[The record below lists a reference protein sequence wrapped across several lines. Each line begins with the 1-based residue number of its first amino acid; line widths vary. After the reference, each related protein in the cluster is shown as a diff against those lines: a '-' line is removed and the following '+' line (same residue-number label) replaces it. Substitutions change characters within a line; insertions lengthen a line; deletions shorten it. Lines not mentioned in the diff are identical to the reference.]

1 MKPSINAINI
11 IKEFERC
18 SLRAYKCL
26 PTEELYTIGWGHYGV
41 RKSLIITQAQADAYL
56 IKDMEKA
63 EKAVNKYA
71 NYYNFTQNQYDAL
84 ISFAFNVGSIDQLTC
99 DGFRSKEKIGIA
111 ILLYNKS
118 KGKVVKGLVRRRN
131 LESSLYFTK

>member
-41 RKSLIITQAQADAYL
+41 RKSLIITQEQADDL
-56 IKDMEKA
+56 I
-63 EKAVNKYA
+63 
-71 NYYNFTQNQYDAL
+71 TR
-84 ISFAFNVGSIDQLTC
+84 I
-99 DGFRSKEKIGIA
+99 
-111 ILLYNKS
+111 
-118 KGKVVKGLVRRRN
+118 VKLVTDF
-131 LESSLYFTK
+131 LA